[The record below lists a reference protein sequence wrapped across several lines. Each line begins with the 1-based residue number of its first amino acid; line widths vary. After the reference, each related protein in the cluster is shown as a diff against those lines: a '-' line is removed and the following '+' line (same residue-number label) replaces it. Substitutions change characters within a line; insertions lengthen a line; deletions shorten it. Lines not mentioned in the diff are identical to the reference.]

1 MADPRG
7 MTLTEKIISL
17 ATGRERVTPGEI
29 VTCTVGLA
37 LMHDSG
43 GPRRVAE
50 KLRQINAKVW
60 DPSKVVLV
68 TDHFVP
74 AIDIDSAN
82 ILVTTRNWAAEH
94 GIKNFHDM
102 QGISHVILP
111 EKGLLLPG
119 LFAVGGDSHSPT
131 AGAYGTFMIGIGATE
146 MVSVLATGEIW
157 IKVPSTTLI
166 RCEGKLQNGVVAKDM
181 VLHLCATIGM
191 DNSYQVI
198 EYSGS
203 TINDLSMQE
212 RMVLTNMTAELGA
225 KTGIIAPD
233 QNTLTN
239 IQHAGGKIDEA
250 AIKRWQADENAYYD
264 RIVDIDVSQLE
275 PQIAAPHSPENT
287 LSVSHHKG
295 VKVNQAYIGAC
306 TGAKETDLKMA
317 AEILKGRKVA
327 QGTRLLIAPAS
338 IQTTKNCIADGTM
351 ATLTEAGAIILPT
364 GCGACAGMGAG
375 IIGKGETCI
384 ASIARNFKGRMGDP
398 DSNVYLGS
406 PYSVAAAAVFGE
418 VTDPRE
424 LLAE

>member
-1 MADPRG
+1 MTDPRG

-131 AGAYGTFMIGIGATE
+131 A
-146 MVSVLATGEIW
+146 
-157 IKVPSTTLI
+157 
-166 RCEGKLQNGVVAKDM
+166 
-181 VLHLCATIGM
+181 HL
-191 DNSYQVI
+191 
-198 EYSGS
+198 
-203 TINDLSMQE
+203 
-212 RMVLTNMTAELGA
+212 
-225 KTGIIAPD
+225 
-233 QNTLTN
+233 
-239 IQHAGGKIDEA
+239 
-250 AIKRWQADENAYYD
+250 
-264 RIVDIDVSQLE
+264 
-275 PQIAAPHSPENT
+275 
-287 LSVSHHKG
+287 
-295 VKVNQAYIGAC
+295 
-306 TGAKETDLKMA
+306 
-317 AEILKGRKVA
+317 
-327 QGTRLLIAPAS
+327 
-338 IQTTKNCIADGTM
+338 
-351 ATLTEAGAIILPT
+351 
-364 GCGACAGMGAG
+364 
-375 IIGKGETCI
+375 
-384 ASIARNFKGRMGDP
+384 
-398 DSNVYLGS
+398 
-406 PYSVAAAAVFGE
+406 
-418 VTDPRE
+418 
-424 LLAE
+424 